1 MDKDRAVGIR
11 KQFVGSVKK
20 VAGELVGDAK
30 LKADG
35 EAERIAG
42 KIQNAAGGLKDSLKG
57 K

>member
-1 MDKDRAVGIR
+1 MDKDRVAGIR
-11 KQFVGSVKK
+11 KQVVGSVKK
-20 VAGELVGDAK
+20 AAGELVGDAK